1 MNSKQ
6 PRIISIAFS
15 LVLGSIFALIAMAM
29 SADITMITKD
39 DLKTKLGNKDVV
51 VLDVRMDV
59 EWQSSDFKIKGAVW
73 ENATDVEIWAN
84 KYPKDK
90 TLVLYCA

>member
-1 MNSKQ
+1 MNAELS
-6 PRIISIAFS
+6 RTISVIF
-15 LVLGSIFALIAMAM
+15 VLALTNIFTFVALGM
-29 SADITMITKD
+29 SGDLPVITKE
-39 DLKTKLGNKDVV
+39 DLNAMLGKKDVV